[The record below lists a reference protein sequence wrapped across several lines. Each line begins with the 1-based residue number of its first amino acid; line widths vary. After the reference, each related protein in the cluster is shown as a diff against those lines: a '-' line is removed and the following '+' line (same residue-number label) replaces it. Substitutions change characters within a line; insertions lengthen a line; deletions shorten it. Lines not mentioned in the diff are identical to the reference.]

1 MIYKQ
6 MTENISEK
14 RRDKITVQIP
24 LKRFGNISE
33 VAQTAIF
40 LAQNDYITGKVITVD
55 GGLTM
60 R

>member
-1 MIYKQ
+1 MQ
-6 MTENISEK
+6 LHRNISEK

-40 LAQNDYITGKVITVD
+40 LAQNDYITGQVITVD